1 MPPLPKKKHSRH
13 RKRSRASH
21 FAKRAPSLVTCSS
34 CGEPNL
40 PHRAC
45 PDCGYFNGRPV
56 VAVGR
61 TELE

>member
-13 RKRSRASH
+13 RKGSRASH
-21 FAKRAPSLVTCSS
+21 FAKRAPSLTTCNT
-34 CGEPNL
+34 CGAVNL

-56 VAVGR
+56 LTVGAS
-61 TELE
+61 ELE